1 MANTETKPNA
11 SPRYKS
17 QHLNTIRSMHMI
29 QELQS
34 YIENLEN
41 LAQQQKEEIHRVNEQ
56 NKVWKRQTKN
66 PAVRS
71 RLGEE
76 FAGDGT
82 DLPPKLRAIIED
94 NRVLR
99 DRAKK
104 YKEEASKT
112 KKTVDTQ
119 EKQLLKLK
127 DKVAGL
133 NEKLAAL
140 TKSHGDSLT
149 AEQLEEKL
157 EKQER
162 SMRDFEHRVEVL
174 TKSKETE
181 GKKFRHSLNAANKKV
196 RERDDQIAKLQ
207 LEIENKDKEVRAKS
221 LECKAVQRKLTEQ
234 KSLTLTLRKN
244 AEAMRTAKEGETN
257 TAANSAAEEGGDVPD
272 GSVKFVINVVS
283 GEGEVSAGGSP
294 SKKGGM
300 STDDAATIVQ
310 SKYRGY
316 QARKSTTKMKEERE
330 EAATKIQAVH
340 RGRMARRQSQQER
353 EIRLKEAEG
362 GQGEGEPK
370 RQADIKEEEAA
381 IKIQSKARGM
391 LAKKKVEQKKQEKAA
406 EVMPESPEQTV
417 VSKAPKAT

>member
-1 MANTETKPNA
+1 MANESPTKGNA

-71 RLGEE
+71 KLGEE

-112 KKTVDTQ
+112 SQTVKAQ
-119 EKQLLKLK
+119 EQQLLKLK
-127 DKVAGL
+127 DKVSAL
-133 NEKLAAL
+133 NEKLASL

-149 AEQLEEKL
+149 QEQLQEKL
-157 EKQER
+157 EEQER
-162 SMRDFEHRVEVL
+162 SLRDFEHRVEVL

-196 RERDDQIAKLQ
+196 KERDSQIASLQ
-207 LEIENKDKEVRAKS
+207 QDIENKDKEVRAKN

-234 KSLTLTLRKN
+234 KSLTLTLRKTAEALRN
-244 AEAMRTAKEGETN
+244 AEN
-257 TAANSAAEEGGDVPD
+257 TTSASEGGGAQQDEKEKEKVK
-272 GSVKFVINVVS
+272 SVVINTGGK
-283 GEGEVSAGGSP
+283 GEGGEAGGSAP
-294 SKKGGM
+294 AKKSSM
-300 STDDAATIVQ
+300 TTDGAATIVQ

-316 QARKSTTKMKEERE
+316 QARKTTDKMKKERE
-330 EAATKIQAVH
+330 EAATRIQAVH
-340 RGRMARRQSQQER
+340 RGRMARRKSQQER
-353 EIRLKEAEG
+353 EIQLGEKAEESKA
-362 GQGEGEPK
+362 QQET
-370 RQADIKEEEAA
+370 DTKEEEAA
-381 IKIQSKARGM
+381 MKIQSKARGM
-391 LAKKKVEQKKQEKAA
+391 LAKKKVQKMKEEKAQ

-417 VSKAPKAT
+417 VSKAPKATS

>member
-1 MANTETKPNA
+1 MANTETKANA

-71 RLGEE
+71 KLGEE

-112 KKTVDTQ
+112 KKTVTTQ
-119 EKQLLKLK
+119 EQQLLKLK
-127 DKVAGL
+127 DKVNAL

-140 TKSHGDSLT
+140 SKSHGDSLT
-149 AEQLEEKL
+149 AEQLQEKL
-157 EKQER
+157 EQQER
-162 SMRDFEHRVEVL
+162 SLRDFEHRVEVL

-196 RERDDQIAKLQ
+196 KERDQQISSLKE
-207 LEIENKDKEVRAKS
+207 EIESKDKEVRSKN
-221 LECKAVQRKLTEQ
+221 LDCKGLQRKLTEQ

-244 AEAMRTAKEGETN
+244 AEALRNADSTTSASEG
-257 TAANSAAEEGGDVPD
+257 AQD
-272 GSVKFVINVVS
+272 GTVKFVINVVS
-283 GEGEVSAGGSP
+283 GEAGTTAGGEP
-294 SKKGGM
+294 AKK
-300 STDDAATIVQ
+300 STMTTDGAATIVQ

-316 QARKSTTKMKEERE
+316 QARKSTSKLKKERE

-353 EIRLKEAEG
+353 ELALEKEASKD
-362 GQGEGEPK
+362 QGAKEEV
-370 RQADIKEEEAA
+370 DVKEEEAA

-391 LAKKKVEQKKQEKAA
+391 LAKKKVQKAKEEKAA
-406 EVMPESPEQTV
+406 EALPESPEQTV

>member
-56 NKVWKRQTKN
+56 NKVWKRQSKN
-66 PAVRS
+66 PTVRS
-71 RLGEE
+71 KLGEE

-112 KKTVDTQ
+112 KKTVTTQ
-119 EKQLLKLK
+119 EQQLLKLQ
-127 DKVAGL
+127 DKISSL

-140 TKSHGDSLT
+140 SKSHGDSLT
-149 AEQLEEKL
+149 QEQLQEKL
-157 EKQER
+157 EQQDR
-162 SMRDFEHRVEVL
+162 SIRDAEHRVEVL

-181 GKKFRHSLNAANKKV
+181 GKKFRHSLNATNKKV
-196 RERDDQIAKLQ
+196 RERDSQIADLQ
-207 LEIENKDKEVRAKS
+207 QEIENKDKEVRAKN
-221 LECKAVQRKLTEQ
+221 LECKALQRKLTEQ
-234 KSLTLTLRKN
+234 RSLTMTLRKRE
-244 AEAMRTAKEGETN
+244 EAMKMADTT
-257 TAANSAAEEGGDVPD
+257 TAASEGSEDQ
-272 GSVKFVINVVS
+272 VKFVINVVTP
-283 GEGEVSAGGSP
+283 GNGAVEGSTP
-294 SKKGGM
+294 SKKKTEM
-300 STDDAATIVQ
+300 TTDGAATIVQ

-316 QARKSTTKMKEERE
+316 QARKSTNKLKKERE

-340 RGRMARRQSQQER
+340 RGRMARRQSQQ
-353 EIRLKEAEG
+353 LKEEQVKEVSGDAG
-362 GQGEGEPK
+362 
-370 RQADIKEEEAA
+370 AKEEEAA
-381 IKIQSKARGM
+381 IKIQSRARGM
-391 LAKKKVEQKKQEKAA
+391 LAKKKVQKAKEEKAN
-406 EVMPESPEQTV
+406 EKPPESPELTV

>member
-41 LAQQQKEEIHRVNEQ
+41 LAQQQKEKIHRVNEQ

-66 PAVRS
+66 PTVRS
-71 RLGEE
+71 KLGEE

-112 KKTVDTQ
+112 MKTVTTQ

-127 DKVAGL
+127 DKITSL

-140 TKSHGDSLT
+140 TKTQGDSLT
-149 AEQLEEKL
+149 QEQLQEKL

-162 SMRDFEHRVEVL
+162 SIRDFEHRVEVL

-196 RERDDQIAKLQ
+196 RERDGQITDLQ
-207 LEIENKDKEVRAKS
+207 QAIENKDKEVRAKN
-221 LECKAVQRKLTEQ
+221 LECKGLQRKLTEQ
-234 KSLTLTLRKN
+234 RTLTLTLRKKEEARN
-244 AEAMRTAKEGETN
+244 ADSTT
-257 TAANSAAEEGGDVPD
+257 SASEGGIPD

-283 GEGEVSAGGSP
+283 DEAPTGGAGAGAA
-294 SKKGGM
+294 KKGSSM
-300 STDDAATIVQ
+300 STEEAATTVQ

-316 QARKSTTKMKEERE
+316 QARKSTNKLKKERE

-340 RGRMARRQSQQER
+340 RGRMARRQSQQM
-353 EIRLKEAEG
+353 KEKELEGAKLSPADATTAED
-362 GQGEGEPK
+362 
-370 RQADIKEEEAA
+370 AAKEEEAA
-381 IKIQSKARGM
+381 MKIQSKARGM
-391 LAKKKVEQKKQEKAA
+391 LAKKKVKELKEAKANEDA
-406 EVMPESPEQTV
+406 PESPEQTV
-417 VSKAPKAT
+417 VSKAPKPE